1 MYMYMYMHV
10 HTMSTSTTVCGYI
23 VHVVKDM
30 MVMWKVVRVDCIKIV
45 YLKMYL
51 ILFLR

>member
-1 MYMYMYMHV
+1 MLLYMYMYMHV
-10 HTMSTSTTVCGYI
+10 HTVSTSITVCGYI
-23 VHVVKDM
+23 VVKDL
-30 MVMWKVVRVDCIKIV
+30 MVMWKVVRVDCIKMV